1 MQLSGPMSAWDLSSP
16 GAGPA
21 ELGRQDDQAWA
32 MAVTAVVR
40 VVTCEDDGSERTGSS
55 GLTASNR
62 DSCLLE

>member
-1 MQLSGPMSAWDLSSP
+1 MSVWDLSSP

-21 ELGRQDDQAWA
+21 ELGRQHGQAWA

-40 VVTCEDDGSERTGSS
+40 VVTGEDDGIERTGSS

-62 DSCLLE
+62 DNCLLQ